1 MLWRDLKD
9 TLDVAVAAVVAATVV
24 VSVVVS
30 VELAKDAGLAV
41 ESQGVIT
48 GSVI

>member
-9 TLDVAVAAVVAATVV
+9 TLDVAIVAATVV
-24 VSVVVS
+24 VSV
-30 VELAKDAGLAV
+30 ELANDAGVAV

-48 GSVI
+48 GCVY

>member
-1 MLWRDLKD
+1 MLWRDLKV

-24 VSVVVS
+24 VSV
-30 VELAKDAGLAV
+30 ELAQDAGVAV

-48 GSVI
+48 GSVY

>member
-1 MLWRDLKD
+1 MLRRDLKD
-9 TLDVAVAAVVAATVV
+9 TLDVAVVAAT
-24 VSVVVS
+24 VVVS

-48 GSVI
+48 GSVCEF